1 MEPRIISN
9 LPPIAYFSMEIG
21 IDASL
26 PTYAG
31 GLGVL
36 AGDVL
41 ATGADLELPMVGVT
55 LLYHQGY
62 FRQHLDAEGNQ
73 TESPYLW
80 DPQRNLELMEP
91 KVQITLEGRPITI
104 QAWRFTV
111 YGITRRRVLVY
122 FLDTL
127 LPEND
132 PRDQTLTDSLYLGDD
147 RFRLMQEAILGLGG
161 FAMLRALGHG
171 DTKIYHLNEGHSAL
185 LTVGLLEEL
194 TKGRGLKSA
203 TEADQETVRHH
214 CVFTTHTPVPAGH
227 DQFPGSLVTHVL
239 GEERAAALEAIGSC
253 PHRQLNMTALALHF
267 SRYVN
272 GVAMRHMDISQGMF
286 PNYPIESISNGVNAL
301 TWVSPQFEALYARYI
316 PNWRYDNFYLRHA
329 IRIPLAEIREA
340 HQEAKME
347 FFSEVRKRT
356 GISLD
361 PASFTLGFA
370 RRATA
375 YKRPNLLFNDIERL
389 RKISQEKG
397 RIQVVFAGKAHPKD
411 EPGKDL
417 IRQIFRAA
425 KTLSKDVSVVYLEE
439 YDMALAKLFCA
450 GVDVW
455 LNTPNKPQEASGTSG
470 MKAALNGIPSFSILD
485 GWWVEGH
492 VEGVTGWSIGE
503 HWEDTDHHD
512 EEAKALY
519 DKLENILL
527 PLFYHRPEDFDW
539 VRQMTIVHNG
549 SFFNAQRMMFQYLKH
564 AYLNF

>member
-21 IDASL
+21 IDPGL

-41 ATGADLELPMVGVT
+41 ATAADLELPMVGVT

-91 KVQITLEGRPITI
+91 KVQISLEGRTVTI
-104 QAWRFTV
+104 QAWRYTV
-111 YGITRRRVLVY
+111 SGITRRRVLVY

-132 PRDQTLTDSLYLGDD
+132 PRDQGLTNSLYLGDD
-147 RFRLMQEAILGLGG
+147 RFRLMQEAVLGLGG
-161 FAMLRALGHG
+161 IAMLRALGHS
-171 DTKIYHLNEGHSAL
+171 DIKIYHLNEGHSAL
-185 LTVGLLEEL
+185 LTLGLLEEI
-194 TKGRGLKSA
+194 TKGRGLKAIS
-203 TEADQETVRHH
+203 EADHEMVRRH

-227 DQFPGSLVTHVL
+227 DQFPGALVTHVL
-239 GEERAAALEAIGSC
+239 GDERAAALEATGSC

-301 TWVSPQFEALYARYI
+301 TWVSPQFESLFARYI

-329 IRIPLAEIREA
+329 IRIPLPEIREA
-340 HQEAKME
+340 HQEAKLE

-356 GISLD
+356 GVSLD
-361 PASFTLGFA
+361 PHSLTLGFA

-375 YKRPNLLFNDIERL
+375 YKRPNLLFNNIERL

-397 RIQVVFAGKAHPKD
+397 PVQVVFGGKAHPKD
-411 EPGKDL
+411 ESGKEL

-425 KTLSKDVSVVYLEE
+425 RVLGKDVSIVYLEE
-439 YDMALAKLFCA
+439 YDMALAKSFCA

-470 MKAALNGIPSFSILD
+470 MKAALNGVPSLSILD

-503 HWEDTDHHD
+503 HWEDDDHH
-512 EEAKALY
+512 EQEAESLY
-519 DKLENILL
+519 DKLERVIL
-527 PLFYHRPEDFDW
+527 PLFYQKPEKFDW
-539 VRQMTIVHNG
+539 VRQMTIAHNG